1 MRRLIILAEVALGL
15 LFASCTK
22 EEQRTLSVIPAP
34 LKVELQQEVFSLNS
48 ETGLYIDASEGDK
61 KILEDYLVASSMN
74 LKPVI
79 AEEGHNVVLKQ
90 VAELP
95 EVNSSE
101 GYVLTVTPDQVLIRA
116 TSGAMEFRLCCKWL
130 MKKDCRQESLQMNPV
145 LLIVAL

>member
-1 MRRLIILAEVALGL
+1 
-15 LFASCTK
+15 
-22 EEQRTLSVIPAP
+22 
-34 LKVELQQEVFSLNS
+34 
-48 ETGLYIDASEGDK
+48 
-61 KILEDYLVASSMN
+61 MN

-116 TSGAMEFRLCCKWL
+116 TSGRI
-130 MKKDCRQESLQMNPV
+130 V
-145 LLIVAL
+145 LWSSDYAANG